1 MLTATARYSRL
12 VAPID
17 PTPAPPRRYLDHVLG
32 QR

>member
-17 PTPAPPRRYLDHVLG
+17 PDAGSRRRYLDHFLG
-32 QR
+32 PR